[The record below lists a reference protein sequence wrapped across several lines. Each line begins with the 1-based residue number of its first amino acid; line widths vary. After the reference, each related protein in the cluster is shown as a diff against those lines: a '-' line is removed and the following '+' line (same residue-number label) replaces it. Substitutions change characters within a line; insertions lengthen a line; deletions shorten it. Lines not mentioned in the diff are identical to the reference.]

1 LPAFSLRCIQ
11 HSITTF
17 VFVVPLVCPL
27 HHCSIEALCYITPII
42 SPHSLA
48 TTTLY
53 FTYNNNMSR
62 YNTNASGGLAAAAM
76 LDSIARK
83 ENSYKE
89 GIKQNHLLCKTAAT
103 RLYKESGDLEETLM
117 MMAKDS
123 SDIIGEDEVQAFLE
137 EQRGRLQKL
146 AESNVLRERTVD
158 TFVSSVKRLQQEVG
172 NGATAQSQS
181 QGSGDDNVVDYEARL
196 NELMDKEDER
206 LQPTRLP
213 VAQENYCRELG
224 TELGEKDAFEKAKNG
239 GDDDDDIEVMMG
251 SRNAIQL
258 KCPVTS
264 QYLEEPVKN
273 KLCGH
278 VFSKR
283 GIMHMLRQ
291 GPCRCPVAG
300 CTNGRVTQDQLE
312 DDAATALLVRREVRK
327 LEAADKAKASQAA
340 DLVDSDEE
348 EF

>member
-1 LPAFSLRCIQ
+1 MRNNIIILAIFI
-11 HSITTF
+11 I
-17 VFVVPLVCPL
+17 VVDAQCVTLQPSALVSASVPCNR
-27 HHCSIEALCYITPII
+27 YDT
-42 SPHSLA
+42 
-48 TTTLY
+48 
-53 FTYNNNMSR
+53 MSR
-62 YNTNASGGLAAAAM
+62 YASNASGGLAAAAM

-89 GIKQNHLLCKTAAT
+89 GIKQNHLLCKTAAP
-103 RLYKESGDLEETLM
+103 RLYKETGDLEEILM

-123 SDIIGEDEVQAFLE
+123 SSIIGEEEVQAFLE

-172 NGATAQSQS
+172 SAQS
-181 QGSGDDNVVDYEARL
+181 QGSDANVVDYEARL
-196 NELMDKEDER
+196 NQLMDKEEDR
-206 LQPTRLP
+206 LKPTRLP
-213 VAQENYCRELG
+213 VAQETYCRELG
-224 TELGEKDAFEKAKNG
+224 TELGEKDVYEKAKSA
-239 GDDDDDIEVMMG
+239 DDDDIEVMMG

-264 QYLEEPVKN
+264 QFLEEPVKN

-283 GIMHMLRQ
+283 GIMHMLKAGQ
-291 GPCRCPVAG
+291 CRCPVAG
-300 CTNGRVTQDQLE
+300 CTNSRVTQDQLE
-312 DDAATALLVRREVRK
+312 DDAATALLVRREIRK

>member
-1 LPAFSLRCIQ
+1 
-11 HSITTF
+11 
-17 VFVVPLVCPL
+17 
-27 HHCSIEALCYITPII
+27 
-42 SPHSLA
+42 
-48 TTTLY
+48 
-53 FTYNNNMSR
+53 MSR
-62 YNTNASGGLAAAAM
+62 YASNASGGLAAAAM

-103 RLYKESGDLEETLM
+103 RLYKETGDLEETLM

-123 SDIIGEDEVQAFLE
+123 SSIIGEDEVQAFLE

-146 AESNVLRERTVD
+146 AESNVLRDRTVD

-172 NGATAQSQS
+172 SAQQG
-181 QGSGDDNVVDYEARL
+181 QGSDENVVDYEARL

-206 LQPTRLP
+206 LKPTRLQ
-213 VAQENYCRELG
+213 VAQELYCRELG
-224 TELGEKDAFEKAKNG
+224 TELGEKDVFEKAKSA
-239 GDDDDDIEVMMG
+239 DDDDIEVMMG

-264 QYLEEPVKN
+264 QFLEEPVKN

-278 VFSKR
+278 VFSKV
-283 GIMHMLRQ
+283 GILHMLKSARH

-300 CTNGRVTQDQLE
+300 CTNGRVTEDQLE
-312 DDAATALLVRREVRK
+312 DDPATALLVRREIRK

>member
-1 LPAFSLRCIQ
+1 
-11 HSITTF
+11 
-17 VFVVPLVCPL
+17 
-27 HHCSIEALCYITPII
+27 
-42 SPHSLA
+42 
-48 TTTLY
+48 
-53 FTYNNNMSR
+53 MSR
-62 YNTNASGGLAAAAM
+62 YASNASGGLAAAAM

-89 GIKQNHLLCKTAAT
+89 GIQQNHLLCKTAAN
-103 RLYKESGDLEETLM
+103 RLYKETGDLEETLM
-117 MMAKDS
+117 MMVKDS
-123 SDIIGEDEVQAFLE
+123 SSIIGEDEVQAFLE

-172 NGATAQSQS
+172 SAQSRQS
-181 QGSGDDNVVDYEARL
+181 QNESSDENVVDYEARL
-196 NELMDKEDER
+196 NELMDQEDVRRE
-206 LQPTRLP
+206 PTRLP
-213 VAQENYCRELG
+213 VAQETYCRELG
-224 TELGEKDAFEKAKNG
+224 TELGMKDVFEKAKRAN
-239 GDDDDDIEVMMG
+239 DDDDDIEVMMG
-251 SRNAIQL
+251 SRTAVQL

-264 QYLEEPVKN
+264 QFLEEPVKN

-283 GIMHMLRQ
+283 GIMHMLKS

-300 CTNGRVTQDQLE
+300 CTNSRVTQEQLE
-312 DDAATALLVRREVRK
+312 DDAATALLVRREIRK
-327 LEAADKAKASQAA
+327 LQAADKAKASQAA